1 MKGKN
6 TEVPFWDH
14 VVELRNRMLWV
25 VSGVLVFS
33 IAGYLIY
40 PYFVQ
45 LISGILGEK
54 LYINTI
60 VEGFFTRMNVSLIF
74 GCICALPIFI
84 LQVCLFIFPGLT
96 AHEKN
101 IVLGSI
107 IAAFVLFAAGVFFS
121 IQSVLPASLRFLKT
135 EGFFPGSVGLM
146 INYSKFIQFIFKFLL
161 ACGFCFEFPV
171 VLIVL
176 LQFNVLTVAALV
188 KNLKYVIIVI
198 FAIAAVLAP
207 DVVSQITLAL
217 PMIALYLLTLLT
229 ASLFRIG
236 VR

>member
-1 MKGKN
+1 
-6 TEVPFWDH
+6 VPFWDH

-25 VSGVLVFS
+25 VSGILAFA

-45 LISGILGEK
+45 IISGILGEK

-84 LQVCLFIFPGLT
+84 LQACLFIFPGLT
-96 AHEKN
+96 AREKN

-121 IQSVLPASLRFLKT
+121 IQSVLPASLHFFKT

-146 INYSKFIQFIFKFLL
+146 INYSKFIQFVFKFLL

-176 LQFNVLTVAALV
+176 IQFHVLTVATLV

-217 PMIALYLLTLLT
+217 PMIVLYLLTLLT
-229 ASLFRIG
+229 ASVFRVG